1 VNQASHNAP
10 LNALRAENAQLRQAL
25 DQARQQND
33 QARRTL
39 ERLEERLAQVEHH
52 YAELKRLVYGAK
64 RERFVPDA
72 WPDQLPLF
80 DGLAMV
86 EAVEPPEPSASEPT
100 TRPPQANPRVRS
112 KPRRQALPAH
122 LPRQEEVLEPDVDTT
137 GLRCIGQEV
146 TETLDY
152 VPAKLVVRRRIR
164 PKYVDP
170 QDPDRGVIIADLP
183 ARPIDKGLPEPGLL
197 AQVAIEKYVDHLPL
211 YRQVQ
216 RFARSGI
223 TLARSTLGDWIAA
236 TADLLAPLYE
246 AVCREALA
254 SGYLQ
259 ADETPIAVQDSQ
271 KASTTHRGYYW
282 VYHAVES
289 GLVVLVYQPGRGA
302 EGPKAMLAAY
312 QGALQSD
319 GYAVYDDYDTR
330 PEIVSYN
337 CWAHAR
343 RKFFEAQSNAPDR
356 SAHALTEIA
365 RLYEIERVLRERDAS
380 PAERQALRQAEA
392 VPILARF
399 KSWLEAN
406 PGLPKSPWGQAVAYS
421 LNRWAKLNRYC
432 DDGRIEIDNNLIEN
446 AIRPIALGRR
456 NYLFAGSHEAAQR
469 AAVIY
474 SLLGT
479 CKKHEVHVYDW
490 LKDVLERIPTHPH
503 KRVKELLPHHWKKE
517 RESGQ

>member
-1 VNQASHNAP
+1 VNEASHSAP

-25 DQARQQND
+25 DQARRQTD

-64 RERFVPDA
+64 RERFVPET

-80 DGLAMV
+80 DGLAID
-86 EAVEPPEPSASEPT
+86 EAVEAPEPSASEPT
-100 TRPPQANPRVRS
+100 ARPPQASPRARP
-112 KPRRQALPAH
+112 KPRRQVLPAH

-137 GLRCIGQEV
+137 GLRRIGQEV

-152 VPAKLVVRRRIR
+152 VPARLVVRRRIR

-170 QDPDRGVIIADLP
+170 QDPERGVIIADLP
-183 ARPIDKGLPEPGLL
+183 ARPIDKGLAEPGLL

-216 RFARSGI
+216 RFTRSGI
-223 TLARSTLGDWIAA
+223 ALARSTLGDWITA

-246 AVCREALA
+246 AVRAEALL

-271 KASTTHRGYYW
+271 KTGTTHRGYYW
-282 VYHAVES
+282 VYHAPVS
-289 GLVVLVYQPGRGA
+289 GLVVLEYQPGRGA
-302 EGPKAMLAAY
+302 EGPKALLSAY
-312 QGALQSD
+312 RGALQSD
-319 GYAVYDDYDTR
+319 GYAVYDAYDTR
-330 PEIVSYN
+330 AEITTYN

-343 RKFFEAQSNAPDR
+343 RQFFEAQSNAPDR
-356 SAHALTEIA
+356 AAHALSEIA
-365 RLYEIERVLRERDAS
+365 HLYEIERVLRERNAS
-380 PAERQALRQAEA
+380 AEERHRVRQVEA

-399 KSWLEAN
+399 KTWLESN

-421 LNRWAKLNRYC
+421 LNRWAKLSRYC
-432 DDGRIEIDNNLIEN
+432 EDGRIEIDNNLVEN
-446 AIRPIALGRR
+446 AIRPIALGRK

-474 SLLGT
+474 SLVGT
-479 CKKHEVHVYDW
+479 CKKHNVHVFEW

-503 KRVKELLPHHWKKE
+503 KRIKELLPHHWKKE
-517 RESGQ
+517 REVAV